1 MSTATSGR
9 AREHRTR
16 DRLAESGW
24 VPIMR
29 AAASKGAGDL
39 LLGHREHGGALVQ
52 VGTENKAFRCG
63 FKDCDHDGRTAAL
76 CARDRFVTAAELIC
90 ALPLLATWSRTG
102 VRYWLVNRDV
112 PSKWQEWTA

>member
-16 DRLAESGW
+16 DRLKTHGW
-24 VPIMR
+24 VPVMR
-29 AAASKGAGDL
+29 AAGSKGAGDL
-39 LLGHREHGGALVQ
+39 LMGHPDHGGALIQ
-52 VGTENKAFRCG
+52 VGTQSKTLGPA
-63 FKDCDHDGRTAAL
+63 D
-76 CARDRFVTAAELIC
+76 RDRFVTAAELIC

-112 PSKWQEWTA
+112 PSTWTEWKP

>member
-16 DRLAESGW
+16 DHLADAGW

-39 LLGHREHGGALVQ
+39 LMGHPVHGGALIQ
-52 VGTENKAFRCG
+52 VGTESKRLLPG
-63 FKDCDHDGRTAAL
+63 DRE
-76 CARDRFVTAAELIC
+76 RFVTASELVC
-90 ALPLLATWSRTG
+90 ALPILATWSRSG
-102 VRYWLVNRDV
+102 VRYWLVTRDK
-112 PSKWQEWTA
+112 PSTWQEWTP